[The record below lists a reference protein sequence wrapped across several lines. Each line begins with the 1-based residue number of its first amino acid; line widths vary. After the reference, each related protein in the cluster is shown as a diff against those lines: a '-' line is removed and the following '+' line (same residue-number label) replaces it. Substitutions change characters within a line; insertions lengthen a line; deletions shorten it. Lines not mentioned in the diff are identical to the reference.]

1 VGPGSQAFFRGLD
14 PRGQVGASFEGS
26 EGGTGML
33 REPSPVAGMG
43 VYRRRRGGVARIR
56 CCPGWDAVEED
67 EKSDGGA
74 VALAQLLSN
83 LVGEQAAG

>member
-33 REPSPVAGMG
+33 REAFA
-43 VYRRRRGGVARIR
+43 RRGEWGCTEDVVAELLGYGAA
-56 CCPGWDAVEED
+56 PGWDAVEED

-74 VALAQLLSN
+74 S
-83 LVGEQAAG
+83 

>member
-1 VGPGSQAFFRGLD
+1 
-14 PRGQVGASFEGS
+14 
-26 EGGTGML
+26 ML
-33 REPSPVAGMG
+33 REAFA
-43 VYRRRRGGVARIR
+43 RRGEWGCTEDVVAELLGYGAA
-56 CCPGWDAVEED
+56 PGWDAVEED